1 MLNVTVIKKMK
12 NSTCLSCMISVHS
25 RR

>member
-12 NSTCLSCMISVHS
+12 DSTCVSCMISVHS